1 MYSTLQRKRD
11 TIIQALADQGFTR
24 ALAEKLLR
32 AEMITRR
39 IYDEARIPG
48 VVEMDRTTVLFNAV
62 LASVKLNPARYDTFI
77 GFLRE
82 IRGSDDLVAF
92 IEGRYHSI
100 V

>member
-11 TIIQALADQGFTR
+11 TIIQTLADQGFTR
-24 ALAEKLLR
+24 ALAEKLLQ

-48 VVEMDRTTVLFNAV
+48 VVETDRTTVLFNAV

-77 GFLRE
+77 GVLRE